1 MKNIRLWIVHLLLGF
16 SCGIPLLLTAS
27 TLQVWM
33 TELGIDIKTIGGI
46 ALVGL
51 PYSLKFL
58 WSPLID
64 RYPLPFLTRRR
75 GWMLASQV
83 LLMLSIMA
91 LGANNPADSVGLTVI
106 IATMVSFISATQDIV
121 VDAYRRE
128 NLTDEQ
134 MPTGL
139 SYYTTGYRV
148 AILLAGAVALW
159 SIDRF
164 HLQWSMAYAGVA
176 LFVCLGMFATLI
188 APEPKDA
195 AALSPKSMKEAVI
208 GPFQQFFSQQGV
220 YLILAFLILYKVG
233 DNLSSAMTAPFVIK
247 HGYSKGDYAKLVKG
261 VGLLS
266 TLAGVYVGNWI
277 TTKIKINR
285 SLWVF
290 GVLQGL
296 AILSLWALARDSRV
310 CYMLPVEVINQKLWH
325 LSLAI
330 FAEMF
335 TAGMAVPAFNTFV
348 ALLTNK
354 KFTATQYALLT
365 SFVALPRTFI
375 SAPSGWLAERLGWE
389 GYFLFCAL
397 SAIPGMILLSR
408 FAPWRDKKPAN
419 SNT

>member
-1 MKNIRLWIVHLLLGF
+1 MKNFRLWVVHLLLGF

-33 TELGIDIKTIGGI
+33 TELGIDLKTIGGI
-46 ALVGL
+46 ALVGM
-51 PYSLKFL
+51 PYSLKFV
-58 WSPLID
+58 WSPLLD

-75 GWMLASQV
+75 GWMLLSQV

-91 LGANNPADSVGLTVI
+91 LGMSDPKASVGLTI
-106 IATMVSFISATQDIV
+106 FIATMVSFISATQDIV

-176 LFVCLGMFATLI
+176 LFVGLGMFATLI
-188 APEPKDA
+188 APESRE
-195 AALSPKSMKEAVI
+195 AALERPKTMREAVV
-208 GPFQQFFSQQGV
+208 GPFQQFFSQKGV
-220 YLILAFLILYKVG
+220 WLILAFIILYKVG

-247 HGYSKGDYAKLVKG
+247 HGYAKSDYAKLVKG

-266 TLAGVYVGNWI
+266 TLAGVYVGAWI
-277 TTKIKINR
+277 TTRIKINR

-290 GVLQGL
+290 GVLQGI
-296 AILSLWALARDSRV
+296 AILALYVLACDTRVVYMAPYEVIQGKLLALA
-310 CYMLPVEVINQKLWH
+310 
-325 LSLAI
+325 LAI

-365 SFVALPRTFI
+365 SLVALPRTFI
-375 SAPSGWLAERLGWE
+375 SAPSGWLVEQLGWQH
-389 GYFLFCAL
+389 YFLFCAV
-397 SAIPGMILLSR
+397 SAIPGLFLLSR
-408 FAPWRDKKPAN
+408 FAPWRQKTPA
-419 SNT
+419 SAEA